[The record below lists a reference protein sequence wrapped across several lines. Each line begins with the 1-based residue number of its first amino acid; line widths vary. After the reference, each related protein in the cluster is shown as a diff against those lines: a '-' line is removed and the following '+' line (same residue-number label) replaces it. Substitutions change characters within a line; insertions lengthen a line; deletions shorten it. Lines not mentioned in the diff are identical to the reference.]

1 MEPTALTPEQLTQ
14 LPQLK
19 KEIAAMVEALKK
31 LEAVT
36 PEILEKLD
44 GYLTAYDEDVP
55 RVHEILI
62 GVQAETSQIESE
74 ANVEMKK
81 LLDQYVIDVKAI
93 EKEAKKLTLNF
104 EESVDHK
111 EDEKKEEDLLLQVS
125 QL

>member
-55 RVHEILI
+55 RVHEILT
-62 GVQAETSQIESE
+62 GVQAETDQIESE